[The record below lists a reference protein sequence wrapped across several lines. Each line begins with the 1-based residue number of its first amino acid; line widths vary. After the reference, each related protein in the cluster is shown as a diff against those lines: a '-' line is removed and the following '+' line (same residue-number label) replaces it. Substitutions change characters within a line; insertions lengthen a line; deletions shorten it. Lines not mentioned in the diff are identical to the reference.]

1 MPKFMSY
8 LNDYEVEVMEK
19 GKATLKSYISDC
31 VEDDEERKDGEDS
44 DGASVS
50 SAAKSGNKEVENMAS
65 SFYDNMRS
73 PNLLPGLD
81 EQPSLTE
88 TSEDQS
94 LTFQKSVVDSQVDER
109 ADDPSYNGTW
119 SCDLRCH
126 PDPLAQ
132 SKEVPTPLSP
142 HLHTPPSSFP
152 ETERSWRTNIPAGVN
167 IQASAVS
174 NTHVQSTHGSDV
186 STSSSAHVSDESS
199 TLSSCDSKLYI
210 TGKQLIRKDRSHV
223 IYPLN
228 AYEPI
233 AQNPVDLLITT
244 DISSVNSTRSPTPSA
259 GQEEDDERHI
269 GPLAPE
275 VSRRT
280 LSDGLAVGDGRF
292 ERSRH
297 PQQTR
302 SPRGGNSLVTQALRP
317 LNVGPARRRLV
328 GDCAEG
334 GRSGPQLPASLR
346 PQQRRR
352 RGQRGQCSR
361 PAVPDLHS
369 GKDPRHSVPPPAGPP
384 SHLQGP
390 RTARIRQRPQPSHLQ
405 GPRTARISRRPQ
417 PERLRRSTETTDEAL
432 SCSNCQLEYQRGPC
446 LSRQRRQRH
455 QHHSSACLHEDLLYY
470 VLGKLDRP
478 EYRCARREDAGRER
492 TRNRGGDGCSTD
504 SGDAGDASRDREG
517 LGNDMHQQMVV
528 RMLAQLQQQLT
539 NDNASDGLAIENCSD
554 VETVSSTA
562 SWSQQ
567 QQRQQPQ
574 QQQQQHDSALYSDV
588 FCAVM

>member
-1 MPKFMSY
+1 MTTIKRTPARAK
-8 LNDYEVEVMEK
+8 EGE
-19 GKATLKSYISDC
+19 T
-31 VEDDEERKDGEDS
+31 EEEL
-44 DGASVS
+44 
-50 SAAKSGNKEVENMAS
+50 AKNTEAFVTQTSGNHEQRGGESNNTDDDKSHSNFRES
-65 SFYDNMRS
+65 S
-73 PNLLPGLD
+73 LD

-119 SCDLRCH
+119 SCDVRCH

-132 SKEVPTPLSP
+132 SEEVPTPLSP

-167 IQASAVS
+167 IRASAVS
-174 NTHVQSTHGSDV
+174 DTHVQSTHGSDV
-186 STSSSAHVSDESS
+186 STSSSAHVSDDSS
-199 TLSSCDSKLYI
+199 TSSSCDSKLYM
-210 TGKQLIRKDRSHV
+210 TGNQLIRKEQISYSNVRGCPDRSRV

-233 AQNPVDLLITT
+233 AQNPVDLLNTT

-280 LSDGLAVGDGRF
+280 LSDGLTVGDGRF

-297 PQQTR
+297 PQQTK

-352 RGQRGQCSR
+352 RGQRGRFSR

-369 GKDPRHSVPPPAGPP
+369 GKDPRHGVPPPAGPP

-390 RTARIRQRPQPSHLQ
+390 RTARIRRRPQPSHLQ

-417 PERLRRSTETTDEAL
+417 PERLRRSTETTDEGL
-432 SCSNCQLEYQRGPC
+432 SCSNCQLEYQRGPR

-517 LGNDMHQQMVV
+517 LGNDVHQQMDTVV

-539 NDNASDGLAIENCSD
+539 NDNASDGLAVENCSD

-574 QQQQQHDSALYSDV
+574 QQQQQHDSALYSDI